1 MNIIS
6 VDKYQH
12 QTAFLSRK
20 PGIKIYASSTS
31 LSKKGSK
38 SSSISLF
45 FKTNQEQEFWYTMI
59 VELWSGLSIAHEQ
72 CDTTVLSKASRHIAL
87 MDTLANIDYQ
97 EEILTGTDRQLT
109 NSHLKSKQHHNEVI
123 IQLFLKIIF
132 SVFFFCFHRY
142 VLKWL

>member
-1 MNIIS
+1 VDIIL

-38 SSSISLF
+38 SSSISFF

-72 CDTTVLSKASRHIAL
+72 CDTAVLNKTLGHIVL
-87 MDTLANIDYQ
+87 MDILSNIDYQ
-97 EEILTGTDRQLT
+97 EETLAITNRQLT
-109 NSHLKSKQHHNEVI
+109 NPRRKSKQHHNEVI
-123 IQLFLKIIF
+123 I
-132 SVFFFCFHRY
+132 
-142 VLKWL
+142 